1 MPADLFGSVPFARES
16 LPLSLLT
23 DASSADARLLAAVSG
38 ARGAGKTTL
47 LDELDRQ
54 FHAAGIPV
62 GRDDPGLLPPGAGSL
77 LLVDDA
83 HWLDEPALHEMS
95 ELVEGGDVQMVVAYR
110 PWPHSP
116 ALSRLVAALE
126 RYRPP
131 VVLGAFTREEVAAH
145 LSSVVPE
152 GAPPGLVTRVFE
164 ATGGMPWLVDRVAR
178 AVAASPSTAG
188 FATQVPP
195 LVSELIGIELETLPA
210 ELHELLLALAVGFD
224 LGEARPPGFSL
235 EDIDRLVAEARAA
248 AFLLPDGR
256 LVPLVRQAILEST
269 PAYRIR
275 ASQHQLVDAVTA
287 TGRVLDDVARSL
299 AQEGLHDE
307 RVARSLEGA
316 ADAVLLAEPALASV
330 LYDEAIAA
338 GADELAIGARRAQAL
353 AAIGDLDAAGRVV
366 DDLLGHDDAPDLA
379 RAVNTSAAIWAQR
392 GMLDR
397 SAEMFQWLGAER
409 IGAAASLAVV
419 AMIGAGDLEAADGLA
434 ESPSGHDSPTLI
446 SVATSLMGRGIRQS
460 VGEGWPQA
468 LSTLVRAS
476 DIMTA
481 SGAKVPLPDS
491 PAALAALV
499 ALHSG
504 ELDLS
509 NAVLEEAIRGGQC
522 GVTAG
527 PRLLLLQAW
536 TAMLADRPARAR
548 AAITEVTEGEGQL
561 SPRDELLFRALE
573 VGLARRE
580 DQAGDLLQAWQ
591 RARQSIL
598 HMPVDLYSLLP
609 IGELAVAAA
618 RVRDTAWLEL
628 HLKEAWSLLAR
639 LGDPPLWSVPLRWS
653 AIQAGILTDRPADLA
668 PHAAA
673 LVKAAVDSRMAAVL
687 AEAGGRWVSVLAGHF
702 DPAAVESA
710 ARALASVGLT
720 WDGSRLAGHAAARV
734 GDRREMARLLACAR
748 DLHSSPSNPGEDAAA
763 SSASPHESRLG
774 STLSDRE
781 REVARLVLQGR
792 TYREIGDALFVSP
805 RTAEHHIAQIRRK
818 LAATNR
824 SELLTKLRVVFAQ
837 DAAPPGDP
845 STPYPY
851 LTEPQNP

>member
-1 MPADLFGSVPFARES
+1 MTLVSTDSFGSMPSLRDA

-23 DASSADARLLAAVSG
+23 DASSADARLLAAISG
-38 ARGAGKTTL
+38 ARGCGKTTL
-47 LDELDRQ
+47 LDELERQ
-54 FHAAGIPV
+54 FTAAGIAV
-62 GRDDPGLLPPGAGSL
+62 GRDDPSLLPPGAGSL

-83 HWLDEPALHEMS
+83 HHLDELVLHEMTDLA
-95 ELVEGGDVQMVVAYR
+95 ERGDIQMVVAFR

-126 RYRPP
+126 RHRPP
-131 VVLGAFTREEVAAH
+131 LVLGAFTRDEVATH
-145 LSSVVPE
+145 LAGVAPE
-152 GAPPGLVTRVFE
+152 GAPTGLVTRVFD

-178 AVAASPSTAG
+178 AVALAPPQAG
-188 FATQVPP
+188 FATHIPSV
-195 LVSELIGIELETLPA
+195 VSELVGAELETLPA
-210 ELHELLLALAVGFD
+210 DLHELLLALAVGFD
-224 LGEARPPGFSL
+224 LGEARPVGLTFD
-235 EDIDRLVAEARAA
+235 DIDRLVAEARAS
-248 AFLLPDGR
+248 AFLLPDGT

-269 PAYRIR
+269 PAYKIR
-275 ASQHQLVDAVTA
+275 SSQHQLVDAFT
-287 TGRVLDDVARSL
+287 TSGHVLDDVARGL

-307 RVARSLEGA
+307 RVASTLERA

-338 GADELAIGARRAQAL
+338 GIDGVTIAARRAQAL
-353 AAIGDLDAAGRVV
+353 AAIGDLDAAGRIV
-366 DDLLGHDDAPDLA
+366 DDLLSRDDAPDLA

-397 SAEMFQWLGAER
+397 SAEMFQWLGPER
-409 IGAAASLAVV
+409 IGPAASLAVV
-419 AMIGAGDLEAADGLA
+419 AMIGAGDLAAADAVA
-434 ESPSGHDSPTLI
+434 ESPSTHDSPTLM
-446 SVATSLMGRGIRQS
+446 SVATSLMGRGIRES
-460 VGEGWPQA
+460 VGDGWARA
-468 LSTLVRAS
+468 LPALVRAS

-499 ALHSG
+499 ALHNG

-509 NAVLEEAIRGGQC
+509 NTVLEEAIRGGQC

-548 AAITEVTEGEGQL
+548 AAIAEVTEGEGQL

-573 VGLARRE
+573 VGLARRA
-580 DQAGDLLQAWQ
+580 DQTAELLRAWQ
-591 RARQSIL
+591 RARQSIM
-598 HMPVDLYSLLP
+598 HIPVDLYSLLP
-609 IGELAVAAA
+609 IGELVVAAA
-618 RVRDTAWLEL
+618 RVRDTAWLEV
-628 HLKEAWSLLAR
+628 HLREAWGLLAG
-639 LGDPPLWSVPLRWS
+639 LGNPTLWSVPLHWS

-673 LVKAAVDSRMAAVL
+673 LVKASADNHMAAVL
-687 AEAGGRWVSVLAGHF
+687 AEAGSRWVSVLAGDF
-702 DPAAVESA
+702 DPVAVESA

-720 WDGSRLAGHAAARV
+720 WDGSRLAGHAAARS
-734 GDRREMARLLACAR
+734 GDRRDMARLLACAR
-748 DLHSSPSNPGEDAAA
+748 DLHSSASALHEDEA
-763 SSASPHESRLG
+763 SGARGVSPIETRAVSG
-774 STLSDRE
+774 LSDRE
-781 REVARLVLQGR
+781 REVAELVLQGR

-824 SELLTKLRVVFAQ
+824 SELLTKLRVALAQ
-837 DAAPPGDP
+837 QPGDVTAP
-845 STPYPY
+845 SAP
-851 LTEPQNP
+851 NPLSG